1 VNPIPWLSL
10 YPLECVAVAG
20 AAALVVARWLPARTR
35 RPVAIGAAA
44 VSVVS
49 AVALLVVGVRWQ
61 LAPVLAGMV
70 LAIAALATTIVP
82 RQTPRPAP
90 KWLTVL
96 GTVVLAGLVVT
107 GPLAAWGF
115 PVPELPNPTGKHPVG
130 TAVLQWTDKERAE
143 TATAD
148 PDDRRVVVAQFWYPA
163 ASAAGEHAPYFGRTP
178 AEADLVAH
186 AQAEYVGIPGFLLD
200 GLARARTASV
210 LDAKPAS
217 GRFPVVLFSPGLGGV
232 RGQNTVWAQELASHG
247 YVVVALDH
255 PYDSA
260 AVVLENGTVVRT
272 RITTSGTTTAGWTAV
287 RAQDLSFVHAQLDHT
302 RFAGMLD
309 LDRVA
314 VTGHSV
320 GGGAALMAARQ
331 DHRFAAVID
340 LDGFPYDPEPQP
352 FPQQALV
359 LNHPLVLGESPNFL
373 PTADHVLALSES
385 GGYRVEVPGS
395 AHLTFTDAPIWL
407 PPVPTVVGTLGRDG
421 GPALTSAVTLAFLD
435 HALNGKPMDLSR
447 FGLLRYAQPGIG

>member
-1 VNPIPWLSL
+1 
-10 YPLECVAVAG
+10 
-20 AAALVVARWLPARTR
+20 
-35 RPVAIGAAA
+35 VAIGAAA

-49 AVALLVVGVRWQ
+49 AVTLLVVGVRWQ
-61 LAPVLAGMV
+61 LVPVLAGMV
-70 LAIAALATTIVP
+70 LALATLATTIVP
-82 RQTPRPAP
+82 RRTPRRAP
-90 KWLTVL
+90 TWLAVL
-96 GTVVLAGLVVT
+96 GTVALAGLIAI
-107 GPLAAWGF
+107 GPLAAWAF
-115 PVPELPNPTGKHPVG
+115 PVPDLPDPTGRHPIG
-130 TAVLQWTDKERAE
+130 TALLQWTDTGRPE

-178 AEADLVAH
+178 AEAEVVAH

-200 GLARARTASV
+200 GLARARTAAV
-210 LDAKPAS
+210 LGAKQAG

-232 RGQNTVWAQELASHG
+232 RGQNTVWAEELASRG

-260 AVVLENGTVVRT
+260 AVVLEDGTVVRT
-272 RITTSGTTTAGWTAV
+272 RVTADSDPVDWTTV
-287 RAQDLSFVHAQLDHT
+287 RAQDLSFVRAQLERT

-340 LDGFPYDPEPQP
+340 LDGFPYDPDPQP
-352 FPQQALV
+352 FPQPALV
-359 LNHPLVLGESPNFL
+359 LNHPLLPDESPDFLPKADRVLG
-373 PTADHVLALSES
+373 LSEA
-385 GGYRVEVPGS
+385 GGYRVEVPGT
-395 AHLTFTDAPIWL
+395 AHLTFTDAPLWL
-407 PPVPTVVGTLGRDG
+407 PPVPSVVGTLGRDE
-421 GPALTSAVTLAFLD
+421 GPALTSEVTVAFLD
-435 HALNGKPMDLSR
+435 HALNGKPLDLSR
-447 FGLLRYAQPGIG
+447 FGSLRYAQPGIG